1 MFSFWWFTADLPM
14 AVTVAMSV
22 AVAVTAMV
30 VIFVMFAMPA
40 LLMMS
45 AAVVEAWN
53 RNALGEGKRCN
64 ANCY

>member
-1 MFSFWWFTADLPM
+1 M
-14 AVTVAMSV
+14 AVTVAMS
-22 AVAVTAMV
+22 VAVTAMV